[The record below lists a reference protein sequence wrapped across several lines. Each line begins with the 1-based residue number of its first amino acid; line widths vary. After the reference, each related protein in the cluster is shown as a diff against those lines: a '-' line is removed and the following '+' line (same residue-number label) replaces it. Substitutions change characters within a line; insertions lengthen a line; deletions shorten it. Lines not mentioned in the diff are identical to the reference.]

1 MREDNDAQMLL
12 ATGIVL
18 MLSLLTMAWFG
29 VSVAGLG
36 DPYDPGTEEV
46 IEVAE
51 TLSEVWQ
58 PLIEN
63 RSTIFVNEGHD
74 WEESVNAAA
83 NSTANDLMRHGEHRG
98 VEIIITPSI
107 GSARIARIL
116 SEPPYLPSPSPCNTI
131 SCRLDRTESP

>member
-51 TLSEVWQ
+51 TFSEVWQ

-74 WEESVNAAA
+74 WEDSVNAAA
-83 NSTANDLMRHGEHRG
+83 NSTANDLLIERTLESADVYHISKNIEGASSPMAYNALYLLLRKKFCMNL
-98 VEIIITPSI
+98 IPFIT
-107 GSARIARIL
+107 AR
-116 SEPPYLPSPSPCNTI
+116 
-131 SCRLDRTESP
+131 